1 MYWEDS
7 YGKTL
12 SHSQS
17 ASTPSA
23 NGFIGKGINDF
34 YEFALSF
41 YDVPVFQIVFDHFG
55 IAMYSC

>member
-1 MYWEDS
+1 M
-7 YGKTL
+7 GK
-12 SHSQS
+12 HFGIQNIRKI
-17 ASTPSA
+17 A

-55 IAMYSC
+55 IATNLAVQLIGFL

>member
-1 MYWEDS
+1 M
-7 YGKTL
+7 GK
-12 SHSQS
+12 HFGIQNIRKI
-17 ASTPSA
+17 A

-55 IAMYSC
+55 VATNLTVQLIGFL